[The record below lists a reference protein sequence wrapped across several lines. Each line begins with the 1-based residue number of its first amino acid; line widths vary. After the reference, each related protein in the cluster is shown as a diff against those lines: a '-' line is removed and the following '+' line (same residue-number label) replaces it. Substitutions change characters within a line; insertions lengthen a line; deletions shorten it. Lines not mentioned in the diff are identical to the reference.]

1 MDLSIRPT
9 DVDCLIRMNSNYFLS
24 QGVPVLGGIF
34 NRGDLDGFYH
44 YASCGEHITRF
55 FAMNR
60 GRESVFG
67 VIPEVPALN
76 GLREK
81 VGMMMLAGESKDGGA
96 PRGEAAAEDGRQ
108 QLLALAE
115 ENISNVAAHVDVEGL
130 VLSAACDAWNRQSGE
145 QLLEALLQGHDGC
158 RTDPSPLPLFGES
171 RMAAVGGGASTGSVM
186 SRKRTRAAV
195 EAEASKKGAK
205 GG

>member
-115 ENISNVAAHVDVEGL
+115 ENISNVAAHVDVEGRT
-130 VLSAACDAWNRQSGE
+130 D
-145 QLLEALLQGHDGC
+145 LEAAIRAESRNPPALSVKPCYCGETVRYLRRIRAQYSAYRHFMPAHADA
-158 RTDPSPLPLFGES
+158 TDPNLLVGSS
-171 RMAAVGGGASTGSVM
+171 R
-186 SRKRTRAAV
+186 RQ
-195 EAEASKKGAK
+195 
-205 GG
+205 